1 MKGNAMQLYIV
12 RHGPAGDASE
22 WTSPD
27 RDRPL
32 TTHGKN
38 VVLRVAEKLA
48 ELGVEVDAIIT
59 SPYVR
64 AKQTADILARALH
77 RTDQLETDG
86 RLSAGFGIADL
97 MSLLAD
103 YAEASSLMIVGHE
116 PDLGQAICE
125 LVGAERLKMKKGAV
139 ALVDVPDPHT
149 ARGQL
154 QWVVPPAVLVGD
166 TRVLE

>member
-1 MKGNAMQLYIV
+1 MQLYVV
-12 RHGPAGDASE
+12 RHGPAGDSSA
-22 WTSPD
+22 WTGPD

-32 TTHGKN
+32 TSRGEQ
-38 VVLRVAEKLA
+38 VVLRVAKRLA

-64 AKQTADILARALH
+64 AKQTAEILAQSLD
-77 RTDQLETDG
+77 RTDQLETDA
-86 RLSAGFGIADL
+86 RLGAGFGIADL

-103 YAEASSLMIVGHE
+103 YSEVSALMIVGHE
-116 PDLGQAICE
+116 PDLGQAICN

-154 QWVVPPAVLVGD
+154 LWVVPPAVLAGEGA
-166 TRVLE
+166 VLE